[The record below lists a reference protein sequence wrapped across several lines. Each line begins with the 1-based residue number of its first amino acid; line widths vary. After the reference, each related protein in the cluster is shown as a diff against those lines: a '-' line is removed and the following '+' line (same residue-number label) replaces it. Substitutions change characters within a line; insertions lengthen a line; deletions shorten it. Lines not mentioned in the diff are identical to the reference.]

1 MTNIA
6 SALKAEIARVARK
19 EIRAEIEGLKKASAQ
34 QRTVIAQLRREL
46 ALLQKALKEGQRLAA
61 AQARAAGRAS
71 SSSEPVGSIE
81 DDGTPR
87 RFSAKRL
94 AAHRTKLG
102 LSAADYGKL
111 VAISGATIQ
120 LLKNGS
126 VVKSVVAGE
135 DGRVMLGDV
144 NKGTYKFLVT
154 CAGYQPKTTDEYRWP
169 RLGEDTIRLLAVQR
183 SLQEVTV

>member
-19 EIRAEIEGLKKASAQ
+19 EIRSEIEGLKKASTQ
-34 QRTVIAQLRREL
+34 QRTAIAQLRREL
-46 ALLQKALKEGQRLAA
+46 AVLQKALKEGQRLAA

-71 SSSEPVGSIE
+71 PTPKAVGNIA

-111 VAISGATIQ
+111 VAISGATIYNWEQ
-120 LLKNGS
+120 GKTRPSPEQVQALGL
-126 VVKSVVAGE
+126 VKLMSPTAVKA
-135 DGRVMLGDV
+135 
-144 NKGTYKFLVT
+144 
-154 CAGYQPKTTDEYRWP
+154 
-169 RLGEDTIRLLAVQR
+169 RLAELA
-183 SLQEVTV
+183 SSSPD

>member
-111 VAISGATIQ
+111 VAISGATIYNWEQ
-120 LLKNGS
+120 GKTRPSPEQVQALGL
-126 VVKSVVAGE
+126 VKLMSPTAVKARVAE
-135 DGRVMLGDV
+135 
-144 NKGTYKFLVT
+144 
-154 CAGYQPKTTDEYRWP
+154 
-169 RLGEDTIRLLAVQR
+169 LA
-183 SLQEVTV
+183 SSSPD

>member
-46 ALLQKALKEGQRLAA
+46 AMLQKALKEGQRLAA
-61 AQARAAGRAS
+61 AQARAATRAA
-71 SSSEPVGSIE
+71 PVSIAAAVDIE

-111 VAISGATIQ
+111 VAISGATIYNWEQ
-120 LLKNGS
+120 GKTRPSPEQVQALGL
-126 VVKSVVAGE
+126 VKLMSPTAVKARVAE
-135 DGRVMLGDV
+135 
-144 NKGTYKFLVT
+144 
-154 CAGYQPKTTDEYRWP
+154 
-169 RLGEDTIRLLAVQR
+169 LA
-183 SLQEVTV
+183 SSSPD

>member
-61 AQARAAGRAS
+61 AQALAAGRES

-111 VAISGATIQ
+111 VAISGATIYNWEQ
-120 LLKNGS
+120 GKTRPSPEQVQALGL
-126 VVKSVVAGE
+126 VKLMSPTAVKARVAE
-135 DGRVMLGDV
+135 
-144 NKGTYKFLVT
+144 
-154 CAGYQPKTTDEYRWP
+154 
-169 RLGEDTIRLLAVQR
+169 LA
-183 SLQEVTV
+183 SSSPD